1 MINNYSFS
9 ELVDEVLDYV
19 LTECG
24 ISHASEVI
32 VDNDGVTIHTAENTI
47 VFSFLNESIEVYKK

>member
-1 MINNYSFS
+1 MINNYSLDQVS
-9 ELVDEVLDYV
+9 ELVDYV

-32 VDNDGVTIHTAENTI
+32 VDNDGVYIHTNDNTI
-47 VFSFLNESIEVYKK
+47 VFSFLNESVEVYKK